1 MQLGWIDFSK
11 EDREK
16 VHDVMN
22 LLQEQGAVDELGIG
36 LVRDAFAN
44 YFFPGTSTVQTRAKY
59 FLIVPYVLK
68 EAVDGKYGN
77 NISAVLKRIDDAER
91 ECGKRLYVKHN
102 GAANIGIIGA
112 RVLPRGWVSRKPSNI
127 YWNGIRT
134 YGIFS
139 QGDMSILE
147 LVKLSIAMR
156 KQETAVKLGNR
167 KDDAEEGE
175 KDDKN
180 AGREHRGYYFTL
192 PEGFSENWRDS
203 LSIELTTEEAFFL
216 RERIRRSVPETLLS
230 HLLKNNVDVSKYD
243 SFEALYEDIRKEVP
257 ENIAHM
263 MALACDFNRIV
274 YATRVRYN
282 MILSEGENQKAK
294 EEWDWVC
301 DNISRITDI
310 DLDDILQSLSIVNFK
325 LRRFLT
331 NVLATLN
338 NRDFIALDEIIIKRE
353 IELKTRSRAKL
364 LHKEDYDPNGW
375 VGGGWLDYRFSDAKQ
390 IITDIYQGE
399 GAVHVSNKQ

>member
-11 EDREK
+11 EDRDK

-68 EAVDGKYGN
+68 EAIDGKYGN
-77 NISAVLKRIDDAER
+77 NLTTVLNRIDDAER
-91 ECGKRLYVKHN
+91 ECGKRLYEKHN
-102 GAANIGIIGA
+102 GASNIGIIGA
-112 RVLPRGWVSRKPSNI
+112 RVLPRGWVARKPSNI

-134 YGIFS
+134 YGIFA
-139 QGDMSILE
+139 QDEMSITE
-147 LVKLSIAMR
+147 LIKLSIFLR
-156 KQETAVKLGNR
+156 KQDNAAKMGNR
-167 KDDAEEGE
+167 KDDADEGE

-180 AGREHRGYYFTL
+180 AGKDYVGHFFDL
-192 PEGFSENWRDS
+192 PEGFSSDWREN
-203 LSIELTTEEAFFL
+203 LSVELTPAEALFL
-216 RERIRRSVPETLLS
+216 RNHIEHSVPNTLLTYI
-230 HLLKNNVDVSKYD
+230 LNNNVDISKYD
-243 SFEALYEDIRKEVP
+243 SFDALCEELMDQVP
-257 ENIAHM
+257 KQMAHM
-263 MALACDFNRIV
+263 MSLACDFNRVV
-274 YATRVRYN
+274 YAARVRYN
-282 MILSEGENQKAK
+282 MILSDEVNQNAR

-301 DNISRITDI
+301 DNISRITEINLEDVF
-310 DLDDILQSLSIVNFK
+310 QSLGIVNFK

-331 NVLATLN
+331 YLIAALKAK
-338 NRDFIALDEIIIKRE
+338 DFETLDETIIKRE

-364 LHKEDYDPNGW
+364 LHKEDYDPNRW

-390 IITDIYQGE
+390 IILDIYQGE
-399 GAVHVSNKQ
+399 EDTHVSNK